1 MVKQTTHSFAGGMV
15 LMAASLVA
23 AGTLALT
30 PPVPLRDTDT
40 L

>member
-1 MVKQTTHSFAGGMV
+1 MVKETTHSFAGKII
-15 LMAASLVA
+15 LMAASLIA

-40 L
+40 S

>member
-1 MVKQTTHSFAGGMV
+1 MVKRATHSFAGGIV
-15 LMAASLVA
+15 LMAASLI
-23 AGTLALT
+23 AGGMLALT

>member
-1 MVKQTTHSFAGGMV
+1 MVKRATHRFGGKMA

-23 AGTLALT
+23 GAMLALT
-30 PPVPLRDTDT
+30 PPVRLRDTDT